1 MRKRVLSLLLM
12 VCMTLSL
19 LPGTAY
25 AAVGSLLGNSPSE
38 NQALLQELENLTGQD
53 SETVRALLEQYGLLD
68 EDGNLVTDKTVEL
81 DGVEYTLDE
90 IEAILNDPATDLS
103 QVGYV
108 DGVPIA
114 LGDLKTILAI
124 ERELQ
129 RIQETYFSGAA
140 FEGEALDNLNDLMEQ
155 LQNDGISVNAGTVG
169 RTPVADVS
177 NFSSVAYGQSY
188 SIDIQPVAVG
198 QEVSVTVSLDPGLF
212 QDGEVRVD
220 LGSTI
225 SGLSEKASI
234 SLSSSNPTGVLT
246 YTANN
251 NDRVYG
257 LPLRVE
263 GTRPNTFPDYAYGE
277 LASAVQFSN
286 AKGFVFQN
294 GNDYSDSHTVRVTY
308 DVTVPDLST
317 KWEQDYWEAPEA
329 AYSGKPL
336 DQRPESSDVYFEF
349 LTDVD
354 RSSNT
359 ALGIEH
365 TTSDA
370 TRETVNNFI
379 NFIQGAKGYTE
390 ISPVPEADAVQF
402 KLTVG
407 ELNAYCVYRIRMNAW
422 DYVDNLDQGLGPNM
436 FFLPEDADRVDLHT
450 SGYGLYITYANG
462 DTYPSTFAR
471 ISTVYGSPTPLEFQA
486 STKLGV
492 NAIPQRLEVRG
503 GMIIGSEYGGSD
515 YNYGILKNTAVEL
528 INDGKAPG
536 LNSIAAPDA
545 TYRPGQLVP
554 VVLSFDEL
562 VYVND
567 NASITING
575 DGASGGTTLTADELN
590 MSKAGNQIILWYPVQ
605 KVDGAHVT
613 ITSCSGITDVF
624 GNQAVINGE
633 TVNGPELESA
643 LPRDAATGVRASFAD
658 GQATVTVTLS
668 GETAYKN
675 NYVNYHQPTDGSL
688 KELPFRAVVTNSDR
702 EVVATEQ
709 VYVNQD
715 GTTFST
721 QPFAVTPQ
729 TTAQTYNVTLQVNEG
744 TREQQDWQDLSY
756 RSDLNATLLVPALIP
771 AHSVTVSDDSQGN
784 YTLSL
789 ADTVRPTL
797 TATVL
802 GEDGQT
808 RATHQSGTWSSSDE
822 NIATVTTDPE
832 NYSGQVTLTN
842 QKIGEVTFTFTA
854 DNGTPED
861 TKDDKT
867 GTSQTYT
874 VVAGDS
880 PALLIPQGSSY
891 ILARQNAAA
900 TVLWSSNAEFQAQGK
915 DFVYTIDLFQG
926 NFETEADLNGQT
938 PVKTYTANQDQYSCQ
953 IEENV
958 LSKLSSGS
966 TPAYTVRVSMPHPS
980 GESDT
985 IRLSALAWI
994 VVRPEPAVA
1003 QLTRPDS
1010 IYLTDTNGPVNIDW
1024 AAKNLTEGSGQTVTL
1039 TILRVTEDNTTSQV
1053 YSGTLSGTSGTY
1065 PLSLVKVADD
1075 DLRDTYQIMLSVDNP
1090 GESPSTD
1097 SFPLYVYN
1105 GDALKIVDSQDKP
1118 ISSLT
1123 LDNTDK
1129 VSSNLPTETEE
1140 ILELRQELGLLD
1152 YIGINY
1158 GDYSWNSFQDGI
1170 AWATDN
1176 DAIAVNYKQGGLYEN
1191 IKNFDSSTYLP
1202 ELKMGISS
1210 VEGGTAK
1217 VTATHA
1223 ATGMTAQITVTAN
1236 TLRDKFYLFQVTPA
1250 VETTLRYL
1258 DGKGTERTVK
1268 TNSDG
1273 VLALYE
1279 PNGIASDVWLSSQ
1292 SGDAEYMG
1300 TIYHQNLLSGERD
1313 ATKLQLYPLNSF
1325 RLREAAKAELTLVKP
1340 DGSALANTD
1349 VTIRG
1354 GVFKNGNFCE
1364 TAGLG
1369 TRRDN
1374 IGAAGENQQDTTF
1387 RTDETGK
1394 LTVYFD
1400 ATQFWSQAAG
1410 ETEETILSSLDQIQ
1424 YALEIRN
1431 IVKDTYS
1438 PIFQVVSGS
1447 VSLQQ
1452 EMRTASGVVVLEE
1465 VPAGESKKPF
1475 VARQVVDYHL
1485 NDGTLIDTRR
1495 STGFVGPNYNFK
1507 EAVLT
1512 TTMLLWGESGSAEAY
1527 SLTMTDENGYVPQEQ
1542 SCTNNRYP
1550 FASMPVVES
1559 TLTLNEETMTTS
1571 GWIPQGKDVGLKTR
1585 LTQDGDLVQERTMPF
1600 RAIDLT
1606 HVTPVNEDDNVTSM
1620 LVTMQNASGWDTTS
1634 INFGNGGSSIL
1645 NTLMGDLGEL
1655 TGPVDTSVFKMLI
1668 TPSEDPT
1675 VFNALLWAG
1684 YDSLDLK
1691 DVEYKDGV
1699 AVSANFLTKGLETD
1713 MPSVGDLQQMAS
1725 GTYDPMGAYDPYR
1738 SNRLSDVAGVD
1749 FGFQLEGYYEA
1760 EIRFNRDTQKWEV
1773 FTKGGGF
1780 TTGVG
1785 IEFGFD
1791 VNAMAGPVPV
1801 TGSFELGGAMQLS
1814 FQAAT
1819 RYSQQ
1824 AGLEWSDTSA
1834 TAVTDFLTT
1843 LRLRAYVEAFGG
1855 IGFDYSL
1862 IALKIGLF
1870 GKLDVNSEN
1879 SFLSREYL
1887 ADQGK
1892 QQLNGQY
1899 LDIQSEV
1906 GIKFKAVFTLISYE
1920 KVLASG
1926 SFGYG
1931 KSFNDWNEISSY
1943 WEDTGTGLNSQ
1954 TLRMA
1959 AAQNGLREV
1968 SSSAT
1973 LQSRDYLEQYA
1984 RSWGEPFRLTNLFS
1998 LDEPSGV
2005 EDLQTNA
2012 NPASYPELSDD
2023 GQLLAY
2029 ISDSDST
2036 SIYDSRAHYSLRS
2049 GDSYAQSQ
2057 AFPSPADFDGYGD
2070 SDVDIVGTENYAV
2083 AAWVRMNTKIEEK
2096 DAGDDVSAAEQNL
2109 LMNGTEIVVSV
2120 YSNGKWTS
2128 TRLTT
2133 NATPDLAPVVATNGH
2148 GKAVVFWRSVYSADP
2163 ENGLMDF
2170 SAQDQIMYSVLN
2182 GDGWSEPKVL
2192 YNGAN
2197 GSVKSLQ
2204 AAMMGDSNA
2213 IAVYTLDRTG
2223 AADGSGQE
2231 IGYTIVDKHGNPGT
2245 SMLVTSDENLDEN
2258 PQVIAASLH
2267 TTYGDIMGADR
2278 FILGWH
2284 SQKNGSSDIRLLSVD
2299 SSGAMSNTFPAS
2311 LSALTSSGQANV
2323 SGDFRFAHVW
2333 DSTTTGTGFIKDLTI
2348 LWSETVSD
2356 ETTDGLMTAAHSQ
2369 LKAARLLAKDTNADN
2384 RIDSFRLS
2392 APQELATLPSNNLA
2406 DHFSAYVSG
2415 GNEVKAVIQ
2424 ATYYDNET
2432 PQTID
2437 GVVVPSEQTMLYTA
2451 SQTFESYSLEV
2462 ENIAV
2467 DYENLMADSLTPIQF
2482 TVRNTGLND
2491 LENLTVSLS
2500 KDESATLST
2509 SLAPNESAT
2518 LTVYHKIGST
2528 VENVNYTV
2536 SGGSAQKSG
2545 TVYLDYPDMGIS
2557 QMKVLEESEGRRT
2570 MAVTLYNASD
2580 APLAGS
2586 GRTVKLAFYTDNQ
2599 MTEKANVSCTA
2610 DGVAV
2615 NENTLTISGEDALRR
2630 MDEGSFTLVLTYDV
2644 GSYVKTTLNEKEIP
2658 DSGVYLYADTW
2669 AEGTIGTQ
2677 SGSKRLPEYHSSD
2690 NQSSVLLTGAYART
2704 GETTTLNVTQT
2715 NTDVTTA
2722 VVELKNN
2729 SLQDQSTATLA
2740 ATLLD
2745 ANDQPL
2751 ETKTTS
2757 ISGTLGGEA
2766 SQTSTITFSKL
2777 GSHVVVQAATS
2788 GEDSLSFEG
2797 LPVSLSDFI
2806 LSEDGTYTYAISG
2819 VSAYGTLVT
2828 AISGSNQKVVI
2839 NGSEFTGSGSQY
2851 VSIGV
2856 GETTI
2861 TVSMGSKTY
2870 VLHITST
2877 HSGSGVTTYPITV
2890 EPSDHGSVSTSFLGA
2905 GAGSTVPLTVTP
2917 EEGYRLS
2924 SLTVTAPDGTVIS
2937 LNDQGN
2943 STYIFTMPASAVTVK
2958 ATFTSASQSGLP
2970 FVDVPGGAWYEDG
2983 VRYTYE
2989 HGLMSGTS
2997 ATTFS
3002 PDMTTTRS
3010 MIATIL
3016 WRLAGSP
3023 VVVYAMAF
3031 DDVDAGAW
3039 YAEAVR
3045 WAASEGIVAGYGN
3058 NLFGSEDPITREQMA
3073 LMLYRFAQ
3081 NQSYD
3086 VSVGENTNILSYTD
3100 FADLGEYAI
3109 SAMQWAV
3116 GAGIISGTGNGSTLS
3131 PQGQATRAQA
3141 AVMLTKFCQQYVTW

>member
-1 MRKRVLSLLLM
+1 MRKKLLSLLLA

-25 AAVGSLLGNSPSE
+25 AAVGDLLSNSAQE
-38 NQALLQELENLTGQD
+38 NQALLETLENLTGQD
-53 SETVRALLEQYGLLD
+53 GAAIQAMLEQYGLLD
-68 EDGNLVTDKTVEL
+68 ENGNLVTDQTITL

-90 IEAILNDPATDLS
+90 LEALLSDPATDLS

-198 QEVSVTVSLDPGLF
+198 QEVSVTVSLDPGLLK
-212 QDGEVRVD
+212 DGEVRVD

-277 LASAVQFSN
+277 LASAVQFSS

-308 DVTVPDLST
+308 SMDTPDLST
-317 KWEQDYWEAPEA
+317 RWEQDYWEAPEA

-528 INDGKAPG
+528 INDGKAPV
-536 LNSIAAPDA
+536 LTSIAAPDA

-554 VVLSFDEL
+554 VVLTFDEL

-567 NASITING
+567 DASITING
-575 DGASGGTTLTADELN
+575 DGVGGGTTLTADELN
-590 MSKAGNQIILWYPVQ
+590 MSKAGNQLIFWYPVQ
-605 KVDGAHVT
+605 KVDGAQVT
-613 ITSCSGITDVF
+613 ITSCSDITDIF
-624 GNQAVINGE
+624 GNEAVINGE
-633 TVNGPELESA
+633 TVDGPALESA

-756 RSDLNATLLVPALIP
+756 RSDLTASFQVAALIP

-938 PVKTYTANQDQYSCQ
+938 PVKTYTANKDQYKLQ

-958 LSKLSSGS
+958 LSKLSSGGA
-966 TPAYTVRVSMPHPS
+966 PAYTVRVSMPHPS

-1010 IYLTDTNGPVNIDW
+1010 IYLTDTNGPVNIQW

-1053 YSGTLSGTSGTY
+1053 YNGTLSGTSGTY

-1279 PNGIASDVWLSSQ
+1279 PNGSASDVWLSSQ

-1313 ATKLQLYPLNSF
+1313 ATKLQLYPLNTF

-1431 IVKDTYS
+1431 IVKDTYY

-1512 TTMLLWGESGSAEAY
+1512 TTMLLWGESGSAETY
-1527 SLTMTDENGYVPQEQ
+1527 SLTITDENGYVPQEQ

-1713 MPSVGDLQQMAS
+1713 MPSVGDLQQMAN

-2197 GSVKSLQ
+2197 GSVKGLQ

-2424 ATYYDNET
+2424 ATYYDNEN

-2451 SQTFESYSLEV
+2451 SQTFAPYALEV

-2658 DSGVYLYADTW
+2658 DNGVYLYADTW

-2757 ISGTLGGEA
+2757 ISGTLGGET

-2828 AISGSNQKVVI
+2828 AISGSNQKIVI

-2970 FVDVPGGAWYEDG
+2970 FVDVPGGAWYEEG

-3023 VVVYAMAF
+3023 VVDYAMAF

-3058 NLFGSEDPITREQMA
+3058 NKFGSEDPITREQMA

-3081 NQSYD
+3081 NQGYD

-3100 FADLGEYAI
+3100 FANLGEYAI

-3116 GAGIISGTGNGSTLS
+3116 GAGIISGTGDGSTLS

>member
-1 MRKRVLSLLLM
+1 MRKKLLSLLLA

-25 AAVGSLLGNSPSE
+25 AAVGNLLSNSAQE
-38 NQALLQELENLTGQD
+38 NQALLETLENLTGQD
-53 SETVRALLEQYGLLD
+53 GAAIQALLEQYGLLD
-68 EDGNLVTDKTVEL
+68 ENGNLVTDQTITL
-81 DGVEYTLDE
+81 DGVEYTLEELD
-90 IEAILNDPATDLS
+90 ALLSDPATDLS

-155 LQNDGISVNAGTVG
+155 LQNDGISVNAGTVSI
-169 RTPVADVS
+169 TPVADVS
-177 NFSSVAYGQSY
+177 NFSAVAYGQSH

-198 QEVSVTVSLDPGLF
+198 QEVSVTVSLDPGLLK
-212 QDGEVRVD
+212 DGEVRVD

-246 YTANN
+246 YKANN

-317 KWEQDYWEAPEA
+317 RWEQDYWEGPEA
-329 AYSGKPL
+329 ADFTKPL
-336 DQRPESSDVYFEF
+336 DQRPKSPDVYFQF
-349 LTDVD
+349 LTDVS
-354 RSSNT
+354 RSSNP
-359 ALGIEH
+359 ALETSNG
-365 TTSDA
+365 TSDA
-370 TRETVNNFI
+370 TRETVNDFI
-379 NFIQGAKGYTE
+379 GFLQGAKGYTDAE
-390 ISPVPEADAVQF
+390 QVPEADAVQF

-536 LNSIAAPDA
+536 LESITAPSA

-554 VVLSFDEL
+554 VVLSFNEL
-562 VYVND
+562 VYIKD

-575 DGASGGTTLTADELN
+575 DGDGGGTTLTAADLN

-605 KVDGAHVT
+605 KVDNAAIT
-613 ITSCSGITDVF
+613 ITSCSGITDIF
-624 GNQAVINGE
+624 GNQAVIDGKP
-633 TVNGPELESA
+633 VDGAKLESA
-643 LPRDAATGVRASFAD
+643 LSRDAATGVRASFAD
-658 GQATVTVTLS
+658 GQATVTLTLS

-675 NYVNYHQPTDGSL
+675 NYINYHKPTGDEPQ
-688 KELPFRAVVTNSDR
+688 ELPFRAVVTNSAG
-702 EVVATEQ
+702 EVIATEQ

-715 GTTFST
+715 STTFST
-721 QPFAVTPQ
+721 QPFAVTAQ

-756 RSDLNATLLVPALIP
+756 RSDLQASFQVPALIP
-771 AHSVTVSDDSQGN
+771 ADKVVVTPEAEEAN

-789 ADTVRPTL
+789 AEEYRPTL
-797 TATVL
+797 TAKVY
-802 GEDGQT
+802 GSDGT
-808 RATHQSGTWSSSDE
+808 TLATHQSGTWSSSDE
-822 NIATVTTDPE
+822 EIATVTTDPE
-832 NYSGQVTLTN
+832 DYSGQVTLTN
-842 QKIGEVTFTFTA
+842 QKLGEVTFTFTA
-854 DNGTPED
+854 DNGTPEGG
-861 TKDDKT
+861 DDKP

-874 VVAGDS
+874 VVAGNS
-880 PALLIPQGSSY
+880 LALLIPQGSSY
-891 ILARQNAAA
+891 IVARQNAAA
-900 TVLWSSNAEFQAQGK
+900 TVLWSSNAEFQNPGK
-915 DFVYTIDLFQG
+915 DFVYTIDLFEG
-926 NFETEADLNGQT
+926 NFATEEALNGKT
-938 PVKTYTANQDQYSCQ
+938 PVKTYTANKDQYSLQ

-958 LSKLSSGS
+958 LSKLSSGGA
-966 TPAYTVRVSMPHPS
+966 PAYTVRVSMPHPS
-980 GESDT
+980 GENDT

-1010 IYLTDTNGPVNIDW
+1010 IYLTDTNGPVNIHW
-1024 AAKNLTEGSGQTVTL
+1024 AAQNLTEGSGQTVTL

-1053 YSGTLSGTSGTY
+1053 YNGTLSGTSGTH

-1090 GESPSTD
+1090 GEALSTD

-1129 VSSNLPTETEE
+1129 VSSNLPTETEQ

-1176 DAIAVNYKQGGLYEN
+1176 DAIAVNYKQGGLYED
-1191 IKNFDSSTYLP
+1191 IKNFDFSTYLP

-1250 VETTLRYL
+1250 VETTLRYV

-1325 RLREAAKAELTLVKP
+1325 RLREAAKAEVTLVKP

-1410 ETEETILSSLDQIQ
+1410 ETEGTNLSSLDQIQ

-1431 IVKDTYS
+1431 IVKDTYY
-1438 PIFQVVSGS
+1438 PVFQVVNGS
-1447 VSLQQ
+1447 VSVQQ
-1452 EMRTASGVVVLEE
+1452 EMRTASGVVVLET
-1465 VPAGESKKPF
+1465 VPAGEAKKPF

-1485 NDGTLIDTRR
+1485 NDGSLIDTRH

-1512 TTMLLWGESGSAEAY
+1512 TTMLVWGESGSAEAY
-1527 SLTMTDENGYVPQEQ
+1527 ALTMADENGYVPQAQ
-1542 SCTNNRYP
+1542 SSTNSRYP

-1571 GWIPQGKDVGLKTR
+1571 GWLPDGKDVGLKTR
-1585 LTQDGDLVQERTMPF
+1585 LTQDGSLVQERTMPF
-1600 RAIDLT
+1600 RAIDLSR
-1606 HVTPVNEDDNVTSM
+1606 VIPVNEDDNVTGM
-1620 LVTMQNASGWDTTS
+1620 LVTIQNASGWDTTS

-1645 NTLMGDLGEL
+1645 NALMGDLGEL

-1713 MPSVGDLQQMAS
+1713 MPSVGDLQEMAN

-1760 EIRFNRDTQKWEV
+1760 EIRYNRDTQKWEV

-1791 VNAMAGPVPV
+1791 VNAMVGPVPV

-1814 FQAAT
+1814 LQAAT

-1824 AGLEWSDTSA
+1824 AGLEWSDASA
-1834 TAVTDFLTT
+1834 TAVTDFLTN

-1887 ADQGK
+1887 ANADK

-1931 KSFNDWNEISSY
+1931 KDFNDWKEISSY
-1943 WEDTGTGLNSQ
+1943 WENTGTGLDNQ

-1998 LDEPSGV
+1998 LDDPSGV

-2036 SIYDSRAHYSLRS
+2036 SIYDSRAHYSQRS
-2049 GDSYAQSQ
+2049 GDSYTQSQ

-2096 DAGDDVSAAEQNL
+2096 NAGDDVSAAEQNL

-2120 YSNGKWTS
+2120 YSNGKWSS
-2128 TRLTT
+2128 TRLTN
-2133 NATPDLAPVVATNGH
+2133 NATPDLAPVVATNGY

-2170 SAQDQIMYSVLN
+2170 SAQDQIMYSVLEY
-2182 GDGWSEPKVL
+2182 DGWSKPKVL

-2197 GSVKSLQ
+2197 GSVKGLQ

-2223 AADGSGQE
+2223 ASDGSGQE
-2231 IGYTIVDKHGNPGT
+2231 IGYTIVDKHGNPGA

-2258 PQVIAASLH
+2258 PQVIAASMH
-2267 TTYGDIMGADR
+2267 TIYGDIMGADR

-2299 SSGAMSNTFPAS
+2299 GSGAMSNTFPAS

-2369 LKAARLLAKDTNADN
+2369 LKAARLLSKDTNGDN

-2415 GNEVKAVIQ
+2415 GNEVHAVIQ
-2424 ATYYDNET
+2424 ATSYDNEN

-2451 SQTFESYSLEV
+2451 SQTFEPYALEV
-2462 ENIAV
+2462 ETIGV
-2467 DYENLMADSLTPIQF
+2467 DYENLMANSLTPIQF

-2518 LTVYHKIGST
+2518 LTVYHKIGSA

-2536 SGGSAQKSG
+2536 SGGSTQKTG

-2557 QMKVLEESEGRRT
+2557 QMKVLEEREGQRT

-2599 MTEKANVSCTA
+2599 MTKKANVSCAT

-2615 NENTLTISGEDALRR
+2615 SENTLTISGEDALRR
-2630 MDEGSFTLVLTYDV
+2630 MDQGSFTLLLTYDV
-2644 GSYVKTTLNEKEIP
+2644 GSYVESTLQEKEIP

-2677 SGSKRLPEYHSSD
+2677 LGSKPLPEYHSSD

-2704 GETTTLNVTQT
+2704 GEKTTLNVTQT

-2729 SLQDQSTATLA
+2729 SLQAQTTATLA

-2745 ANDQPL
+2745 ANDRPL

-2757 ISGTLGGEA
+2757 ISGTLEGEA
-2766 SQTSTITFSKL
+2766 AQTSTIAFTQL
-2777 GSHVVVQAATS
+2777 GSRVVVKAAAS
-2788 GEDSLSFEG
+2788 GQDSLSFEG
-2797 LPVSLSDFI
+2797 LPVSLSDFT
-2806 LSEDGTYTYAISG
+2806 LGEDGTYTYAISG

-2828 AISGSNQKVVI
+2828 AISGSNQKIVI
-2839 NGSEFTGSGSQY
+2839 NGTEFTGSGSQY
-2851 VSIGV
+2851 VSIGA
-2856 GETTI
+2856 GETVI

-2870 VLHITST
+2870 VLRVTST
-2877 HSGSGVTTYPITV
+2877 HTGGATTYPITV
-2890 EPSDHGSVSTSFLGA
+2890 EPSDHGSVTSGFTGA
-2905 GAGSTVPLTVTP
+2905 AEGATVTLTATP

-2924 SLTVTAPDGTVIS
+2924 SLTITDMSGNAIS
-2937 LNDQGN
+2937 LNNQSDG
-2943 STYIFTMPASAVTVK
+2943 TYTFTMPASAVTVK
-2958 ATFTSASQSGLP
+2958 AVFTQRSQDDLP
-2970 FVDVPGGAWYEDG
+2970 FVDVPGGSWYEDG

-2997 ATTFS
+2997 AATFS

-3023 VVVYAMAF
+3023 VVDYAMSF
-3031 DDVDAGAW
+3031 DDVDSGAW

-3058 NLFGSEDPITREQMA
+3058 NKFGSEDPITREQMA

-3081 NQSYD
+3081 NQGYD

-3116 GAGIISGTGNGSTLS
+3116 GAGIISGTGDGSTLS